1 MHRKKKTMICNSQT
15 CHLKNVGCIKKI
27 TKNSKTRKISE
38 FFQALDSE
46 NSFVKMLRVWQLNI
60 FSGDIQPPELKY
72 VKNQMAMPYQALSH
86 CFAPFFHSKQNYR
99 NYKGS
104 VLTGCF
110 QKMCS
115 KKNSSTQLVCTLY
128 LIYLSVDKDASRAT
142 TCHRLNIIGPM
153 ETANHS

>member
-1 MHRKKKTMICNSQT
+1 MN
-15 CHLKNVGCIKKI
+15 
-27 TKNSKTRKISE
+27 
-38 FFQALDSE
+38 
-46 NSFVKMLRVWQLNI
+46 
-60 FSGDIQPPELKY
+60 
-72 VKNQMAMPYQALSH
+72 
-86 CFAPFFHSKQNYR
+86 FHSKNQNYR

-115 KKNSSTQLVCTLY
+115 KKISSTQLVCTLY

-142 TCHRLNIIGPM
+142 TCHGLNIIGPM